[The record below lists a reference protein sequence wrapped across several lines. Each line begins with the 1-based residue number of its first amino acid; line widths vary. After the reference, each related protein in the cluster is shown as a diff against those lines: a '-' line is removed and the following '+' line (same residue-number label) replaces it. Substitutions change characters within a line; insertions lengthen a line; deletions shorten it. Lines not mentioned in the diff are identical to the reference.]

1 VIFSI
6 SCLMESVLKIV
17 FSFGCLFKPVQNIMR
32 FNLYKLTKFIKM
44 ITCLLIKLT
53 NFIYHTQKITKSY

>member
-44 ITCLLIKLT
+44 HHL
-53 NFIYHTQKITKSY
+53 F